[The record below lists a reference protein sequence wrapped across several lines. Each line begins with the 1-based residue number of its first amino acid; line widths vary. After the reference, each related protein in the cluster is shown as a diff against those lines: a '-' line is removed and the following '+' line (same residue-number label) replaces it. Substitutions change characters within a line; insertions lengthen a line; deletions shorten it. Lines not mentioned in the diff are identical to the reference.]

1 MPGRLVEIN
10 VLGRVEV
17 VGTACPFRRAAA
29 LDLVVYLGFH
39 HEGVCHGEW
48 ALALWPDHPVA
59 LATVHSTASDARRA
73 LGRAADGAARLP
85 CGPRLRLHRSVGT
98 DVDRFATLARAG
110 RWIEAARLVR
120 GPLFGGLRRCDW
132 TVLDGTLAQVEA
144 LVVHAVLRGA
154 DALLSADRAAESE
167 WIVRRGL
174 LVSPY
179 DERLYRALLLALA
192 AQGNRVRLR
201 GAMAELLTVAA
212 DAPLPAPHGRSS
224 GAEMGMLHPETTAL
238 YQELLCGWPATGGAP
253 ARL

>member
-1 MPGRLVEIN
+1 MPDRLVEIN
-10 VLGRVEV
+10 VLGPVEV

-29 LDLVVYLGFH
+29 RDLVVYLGFH

-73 LGRAADGAARLP
+73 LGRASDGAARLP

-110 RWIEAARLVR
+110 RWIDAARLVR
-120 GPLFGGLRRCDW
+120 GPLFGGLRRSDW
-132 TVLDGTLAQVEA
+132 TVLDGTLARVES
-144 LVVHAVLRGA
+144 LVVDAVLRGA
-154 DALLSADRAAESE
+154 DALISAGPAAEAE

-174 LVSPY
+174 VVSPY

-201 GAMAELLTVAA
+201 GTMAELLAVAG
-212 DAPLPAPHGRSS
+212 DAPLPAPPGHGN
-224 GAEMGMLHPETTAL
+224 GVEMGMLHPETTAL
-238 YQELLCGWPATGGAP
+238 YRELLCGSPAPGGTP

>member
-1 MPGRLVEIN
+1 MPGRPVEIN
-10 VLGRVEV
+10 VLGPVEV

-73 LGRAADGAARLP
+73 LGLASDGAARLP
-85 CGPRLRLHRSVGT
+85 CGPRLRLHRSVVT
-98 DVDRFATLARAG
+98 DVERFAVLARAG
-110 RWIEAARLVR
+110 RWIDAARLVR
-120 GPLFGGLRRCDW
+120 GPLFGGLRRSDW
-132 TVLDGTLAQVEA
+132 TVLDGTVARVEA
-144 LVVHAVLRGA
+144 LVVDAVLRGA
-154 DALLSADRAAESE
+154 DALMSAGRAAEAE

-174 LVSPY
+174 VVSPY

-201 GAMAELLTVAA
+201 GAMAELLTVAG
-212 DAPLPAPHGRSS
+212 DAPFPAQPGHGND
-224 GAEMGMLHPETTAL
+224 AEMGMLHPETTAL
-238 YQELLCGWPATGGAP
+238 YRELLCGWPATGGTP